1 MRQHLGRTLIPGPI
15 EEGKESMHEAIR
27 NPVITS
33 RHDGTPAAPELPG
46 EVFTRRVITV
56 VLGLITALTFAFGFG
71 NVWALGRALGVPA
84 FVAPLVG
91 PAVDLSVA
99 GLLIGIRH
107 LSMVGVPREQLRPAR
122 VLLTACGAATLAL
135 NIAGPVAAGAYG
147 RAAFDSVGPALLI
160 GWAETGPGLLRHLY
174 AVRTRQLR
182 PVPGHGEAPAASAD
196 AAAGDTVP
204 IRTGLPESP
213 APRTVRPAGHTSAG
227 QTGKTPSSRRRVSMT
242 CSPKPDGSTASTASG
257 TAAPSPRRRCARR
270 CGSAPPVPGHWS
282 SVSAN
287 CTNRSRA
294 RPQNPDPNRASGA
307 RRKPARTASARAGAA
322 RRQPR
327 PVSSRRCRHDRP
339 EATCAGVRP
348 MRNDHQVHA
357 QPHRPSR

>member
-1 MRQHLGRTLIPGPI
+1 LIPGPI
-15 EEGKESMHEAIR
+15 KEGKESMNEAIR

-33 RHDGTPAAPELPG
+33 RHDGMATAPELPG

-135 NIAGPVAAGAYG
+135 NIAGPVAASAYG
-147 RAAFDSVGPALLI
+147 RAAFDAVGPALLI

-174 AVRTRQLR
+174 AVRTRQLC
-182 PVPGHGEAPAASAD
+182 PVPGHGETPAAPAD
-196 AAAGDTVP
+196 GAAGDTVP
-204 IRTGLPESP
+204 VRTRTAEESGAADREAGRSRVGRADRHDTIVAAAGLDDLLAQARRFDRDHRMRHSRPVSAETLRQEMQIGS
-213 APRTVRPAGHTSAG
+213 ARARTLVKRVRELHEPVTSA
-227 QTGKTPSSRRRVSMT
+227 
-242 CSPKPDGSTASTASG
+242 
-257 TAAPSPRRRCARR
+257 APE
-270 CGSAPPVPGHWS
+270 
-282 SVSAN
+282 
-287 CTNRSRA
+287 
-294 RPQNPDPNRASGA
+294 PDPNRASGA
-307 RRKPARTASARAGAA
+307 RKEACASRIGTSGRSQASAPAGELAA
-322 RRQPR
+322 VP
-327 PVSSRRCRHDRP
+327 
-339 EATCAGVRP
+339 A
-348 MRNDHQVHA
+348 
-357 QPHRPSR
+357 